1 MKQSIKWMAHNH
13 VAANLLMMVFII
25 GGLVLGFS
33 IKQEVFPE
41 IALDMVQISVAYP
54 GAGPDEVE
62 EGIILQVEEK
72 VSGLDGIKKISSV
85 AAEGV
90 GTVTAVIR
98 DGEDVDLV
106 LQDIKSEVDRII
118 TFPEDAEKPVISKLL
133 NRQEVASLVV
143 YGNVPERTLR
153 EQAEAMRDEL
163 LAMDEITQAEL
174 NGVRPYE
181 ISIEIKEQN
190 LRRYNLTLNQ
200 VAQRIRQAS
209 LDMPGGSVKASGG
222 EILLRTKERR
232 YQGYEYSDL
241 VILVNPDGSEVKLR
255 DIAFVRDG
263 FEETDQ
269 YAMFNGLPA
278 AMVSVFRVGNE
289 KPTVISDVVYE
300 YMLSK
305 RENLPE
311 SIQVDVWND
320 TSELFDS
327 RLKLLL
333 KNAVLGLIMVLIMLS
348 MFLQIR
354 LALWVMLGI
363 PISFLGA
370 LLFMPSLDVSINMI
384 SLFAFIMALGIV
396 VDDAIVVGE
405 NI

>member
-1 MKQSIKWMAHNH
+1 MAHNH

-143 YGNVPERTLR
+143 
-153 EQAEAMRDEL
+153 
-163 LAMDEITQAEL
+163 
-174 NGVRPYE
+174 
-181 ISIEIKEQN
+181 
-190 LRRYNLTLNQ
+190 
-200 VAQRIRQAS
+200 
-209 LDMPGGSVKASGG
+209 
-222 EILLRTKERR
+222 
-232 YQGYEYSDL
+232 
-241 VILVNPDGSEVKLR
+241 
-255 DIAFVRDG
+255 
-263 FEETDQ
+263 
-269 YAMFNGLPA
+269 
-278 AMVSVFRVGNE
+278 
-289 KPTVISDVVYE
+289 
-300 YMLSK
+300 
-305 RENLPE
+305 
-311 SIQVDVWND
+311 
-320 TSELFDS
+320 
-327 RLKLLL
+327 
-333 KNAVLGLIMVLIMLS
+333 
-348 MFLQIR
+348 
-354 LALWVMLGI
+354 
-363 PISFLGA
+363 
-370 LLFMPSLDVSINMI
+370 
-384 SLFAFIMALGIV
+384 
-396 VDDAIVVGE
+396 
-405 NI
+405 